1 MSSKK
6 LKSYLNQ
13 TWYIICFILLLSFL
27 SGILLSTVYYVLSP
41 FQERA
46 AIFDRNKQML
56 TAAHVIDYSGRFQ
69 IYTEGEWKY
78 AIYDKQSHVLKA
90 VNAYPPAVTS
100 SVLDAYSKNFVRPL
114 LTDKKGQIFSFEEK
128 NMQLSE
134 FLDAQPQGN
143 LQKQSLLLF
152 YVILSNTEQARTM
165 TTEAIIKNP
174 LVVQA
179 IVLPISGFG
188 LWGPM
193 YGYLS
198 LKNDGN
204 TVLGTAWYQQ
214 GETPGLG
221 ANITNP
227 QWQKQFY
234 GKKVFL
240 QSSSG
245 NTSLATA
252 PLGLEVVK
260 GSAEALYGTSP
271 KVLSTID
278 GISGATLTCNGVTE
292 AYSQSLAP
300 YRNLLLYFAKLHTQR
315 DSYDNK

>member
-1 MSSKK
+1 MFSEKIK
-6 LKSYLNQ
+6 NYLNQ
-13 TWYIICFILLLSFL
+13 TWYIVSFILLLSFF
-27 SGILLSTVYYVLSP
+27 SAAFLSTVYYILAP

-46 AIFDRNKQML
+46 ATFDRNKQML
-56 TAAHVIDYSGRFQ
+56 TAAHIIDYSGRFQ
-69 IYTEGEWKY
+69 IYEKGHWEY
-78 AIYDKQSHVLKA
+78 AIYDKQSHLLKA
-90 VNAYPPAVTS
+90 VDTLPPVVTS
-100 SVLDAYSKNFVRPL
+100 SILDAFSKNFIRPL
-114 LTDKKGQIFSFEEK
+114 LTDKKGQMFSLEEK
-128 NMQLSE
+128 NITLSE
-134 FLDAQPQGN
+134 FLNGQEQSNSPQQP
-143 LQKQSLLLF
+143 LLLF
-152 YVILSNTEQARTM
+152 YVVLSNTEQARTM
-165 TTEAIIKNP
+165 TTEEIIKNP
-174 LVVQA
+174 LVIQS
-179 IVLPISGFG
+179 IILPISGFG

-193 YGYLS
+193 YGYLG
-198 LKNDGN
+198 LENDGN

-240 QSSSG
+240 QSSTG
-245 NTSLATA
+245 NVDLAAA

-260 GSAEALYGTSP
+260 GSAETLYGTSP

-292 AYSQSLAP
+292 AYTQSLAP

-315 DSYDNK
+315 DPHDK

>member
-1 MSSKK
+1 MAKEK

-27 SGILLSTVYYVLSP
+27 SGALLSTIYYILAP

-46 AIFDRNKQML
+46 ATFDRNKQML
-56 TAAHVIDYSGRFQ
+56 TAAHVLDYSGRFQ
-69 IYTEGEWKY
+69 IYENGNWKP
-78 AIYDKQSHVLKA
+78 AVYDKQSHLLK
-90 VNAYPPAVTS
+90 VVDTYPSAVTS
-100 SVLDAYSKNFVRPL
+100 SILDAYSKNFVRPL

-128 NMQLSE
+128 NMQLAE
-134 FLDAQPQGN
+134 FLNAQQQGN
-143 LQKQSLLLF
+143 LQQQQLLLF

-165 TTEAIIKNP
+165 TAEKIIQNP
-174 LVVQA
+174 LVIQA
-179 IVLPISGFG
+179 IILPISGFG

-193 YGYLS
+193 YGYLG
-198 LKNDGN
+198 LRNDGN

-240 QSSSG
+240 QSATENANLS
-245 NTSLATA
+245 TA

-260 GSAEALYGTSP
+260 GSAETLYGTSP
-271 KVLSTID
+271 KALSMID

-292 AYSQSLAP
+292 AYTQSLAP
-300 YRNLLLYFAKLHTQR
+300 YRNLLIYFAKLHTQR
-315 DSYDNK
+315 DSYGNK